1 MNDDHGSRL
10 NILAIDD
17 AADVLGKISAIAAE
31 AGYTCRCVRDA
42 QGARDSVRQ
51 ATPDLI
57 ISAISLAGH
66 SGVAICDELKQ
77 QIGHA
82 DLPVMFLSA
91 AQGPDIIRRATR
103 LAARTTCAS
112 RSTPRCSCSSLR
124 RAATSCTW
132 RITSS
137 PGGLSAAFDGTGALR
152 ENSWPPTRMPRT
164 AFINSA
170 ADARLRACELRA
182 PIPPAD

>member
-17 AADVLGKISAIAAE
+17 AADVLGKISAIAAD

-42 QGARDSVRQ
+42 QSARDSVRHS
-51 ATPDLI
+51 TPDLI

-66 SGVAICDELKQ
+66 SGAAICDELKQ

-91 AQGPDIIRRATR
+91 AQGPDIIRRANPTGGTYYLR
-103 LAARTTCAS
+103 KPFDAAVLVQLIEKSRHVLHLAHH
-112 RSTPRCSCSSLR
+112 
-124 RAATSCTW
+124 
-132 RITSS
+132 
-137 PGGLSAAFDGTGALR
+137 
-152 ENSWPPTRMPRT
+152 
-164 AFINSA
+164 
-170 ADARLRACELRA
+170 
-182 PIPPAD
+182 

>member
-17 AADVLGKISAIAAE
+17 AADVLGKISAIATE

-66 SGVAICDELKQ
+66 SGVAICDELKR

-91 AQGPDIIRRATR
+91 AQGPDIIRRANPTGGTYYLR
-103 LAARTTCAS
+103 KPFDAAVLVQLIEKSRHVLHLAHH
-112 RSTPRCSCSSLR
+112 
-124 RAATSCTW
+124 
-132 RITSS
+132 
-137 PGGLSAAFDGTGALR
+137 
-152 ENSWPPTRMPRT
+152 
-164 AFINSA
+164 
-170 ADARLRACELRA
+170 
-182 PIPPAD
+182 